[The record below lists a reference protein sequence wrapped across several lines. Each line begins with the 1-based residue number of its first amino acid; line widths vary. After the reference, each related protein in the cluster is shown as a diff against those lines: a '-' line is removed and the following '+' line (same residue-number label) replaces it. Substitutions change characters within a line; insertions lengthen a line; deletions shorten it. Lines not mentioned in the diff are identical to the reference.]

1 MGSVQEILS
10 ALSSRPPTNTDLKEF
25 RQLLHSTQI
34 SMQAQSNE
42 IVALRRQNQVCSI
55 QKHLRDRY
63 QLAS

>member
-25 RQLLHSTQI
+25 RQL
-34 SMQAQSNE
+34 MQAQSNE

-55 QKHLRDRY
+55 QKHLRGRY